1 MCSSDLSVGA
11 GVVVDEDGLVAGG
24 GDVEIANGSGVG
36 GLDGQ
41 DHHAEATSVSGRKHS
56 LHGFSVLPLP

>member
-1 MCSSDLSVGA
+1 M
-11 GVVVDEDGLVAGG
+11 DEDGLVAGG
-24 GDVEIANGSGVG
+24 GDVEIANGSGAG